1 MNITERIEEMMAR
14 KGMTKRLVSQRMGK
28 FNQGFNKLITNPK
41 WQTIEEIAAVLE
53 ISVQE
58 LLFDTPTP
66 APATPAEDAGSSIP
80 QEDRPDLIVIDR
92 KTGETKNYYLK

>member
-1 MNITERIEEMMAR
+1 MNITERIEEMIAR

-41 WQTIEEIAAVLE
+41 WQTIEEIAAVLG

-58 LLFDTPTP
+58 LLFDAPEAPTP
-66 APATPAEDAGSSIP
+66 SEDAGSVAHSGR
-80 QEDRPDLIVIDR
+80 RPDLIVIDR
-92 KTGETKNYYLK
+92 ETGETKNYYL